1 MKLAVASTGRDE
13 SSMVSPRPGR
23 ARFYLIFSENG
34 RLLEALSNPFSRG
47 GGGAGFG
54 VAKMLA
60 DKDVDVV
67 AGGKFGDKMA
77 AALAQRGLAY
87 RTMEGSVREA
97 VEGILSSFPDDPPE

>member
-1 MKLAVASTGRDE
+1 MKIAVASTGRDE
-13 SSMVSPRPGR
+13 SSVVSPRPGR
-23 ARFYLIFSENG
+23 AKFYLIFSGNG
-34 RLLEALSNPFSRG
+34 RLLETLSNPFSRG

-67 AGGKFGDKMA
+67 VGGKFGEKMA

-87 RTMEGSVREA
+87 RTLEGYVREA
-97 VEGILSSFPDDPPE
+97 VERFCL

>member
-1 MKLAVASTGRDE
+1 MKIAVASTGRDE
-13 SSMVSPRPGR
+13 SSVVSPRPGR
-23 ARFYLIFSENG
+23 AKFYLIFSENG
-34 RLLEALSNPFSRG
+34 RLLETLFNPFSRG

-67 AGGKFGDKMA
+67 VGGQFGDKMA

-87 RTMEGSVREA
+87 RALEGSVREA
-97 VEGILSSFPDDPPE
+97 VERFCLLPFPGA